1 METEQVLFQVV
12 REQAEEWA
20 AVAAGDEWEETVLA
34 QVREVTVF
42 AQAAEQGSLIS
53 EAHPA
58 IL

>member
-12 REQAEEWA
+12 REQVEEWA